1 MIYFIKIINLKKNES
16 TFVSD
21 YDLDTEELLTTDD
34 INERQEYL
42 SLDSLMEDLSNIL
55 SIIDM
60 SNNLVQ
66 VGAY

>member
-16 TFVSD
+16 TFVSY
-21 YDLDTEELLTTDD
+21 YDLDTEELLTTDNM
-34 INERQEYL
+34 NERQEYL
-42 SLDSLMEDLSNIL
+42 SLDSLMEDLGNIL
-55 SIIDM
+55 RIIDM

>member
-16 TFVSD
+16 TFVSY
-21 YDLDTEELLTTDD
+21 YDLDTEELLTTDNM
-34 INERQEYL
+34 NERQEYL
-42 SLDSLMEDLSNIL
+42 SLDSLMEDLDNIL

>member
-16 TFVSD
+16 TFVSY
-21 YDLDTEELLTTDD
+21 YDLDAEELLTTDNM
-34 INERQEYL
+34 NERQEYL
-42 SLDSLMEDLSNIL
+42 SLDSLMEDLGNIL

>member
-1 MIYFIKIINLKKNES
+1 MVYFIKIINLKKNEF
-16 TFVSD
+16 TFVSY

>member
-16 TFVSD
+16 TFVSY
-21 YDLDTEELLTTDD
+21 YDLNTEELLTTDNM
-34 INERQEYL
+34 NERQEYL
-42 SLDSLMEDLSNIL
+42 SLDSLMEDLGNIL

>member
-1 MIYFIKIINLKKNES
+1 MVYFIKIINLKKNES
-16 TFVSD
+16 TFVSY
-21 YDLDTEELLTTDD
+21 YDLDTEELLTTDNM
-34 INERQEYL
+34 NERQEYL
-42 SLDSLMEDLSNIL
+42 SLDSLMEDLINIL

>member
-16 TFVSD
+16 TFVSY
-21 YDLDTEELLTTDD
+21 YDLDIGELLTTDNM
-34 INERQEYL
+34 NERQEYL
-42 SLDSLMEDLSNIL
+42 SLDSLMEDLGNIL

>member
-16 TFVSD
+16 TFVSY

-34 INERQEYL
+34 MNKRQEYL
-42 SLDSLMEDLSNIL
+42 SLDSLMEDLGNIL

>member
-16 TFVSD
+16 TFISY
-21 YDLDTEELLTTDD
+21 YDLDAEELLTTDD
-34 INERQEYL
+34 MNERQEYL

>member
-1 MIYFIKIINLKKNES
+1 MVYFIKIINLKKNES
-16 TFVSD
+16 TFVSY
-21 YDLDTEELLTTDD
+21 YDLDTEELLTTDNM
-34 INERQEYL
+34 NERQEYL
-42 SLDSLMEDLSNIL
+42 SLDSLMEDLGNIL

>member
-16 TFVSD
+16 TFVSY

-34 INERQEYL
+34 MNERQEYL
-42 SLDSLMEDLSNIL
+42 SLDSLMEDLGNIL
-55 SIIDM
+55 TVIDM

>member
-16 TFVSD
+16 TFVSY
-21 YDLDTEELLTTDD
+21 YDLHTEELLTTDN

-66 VGAY
+66 IGAY

>member
-16 TFVSD
+16 TFVSY

-34 INERQEYL
+34 MNERQEYL

-66 VGAY
+66 IGAY

>member
-16 TFVSD
+16 TFVSY

-34 INERQEYL
+34 MNERQEYL
-42 SLDSLMEDLSNIL
+42 SLDSLMEDLGNIL

>member
-16 TFVSD
+16 TFVSY
-21 YDLDTEELLTTDD
+21 YDLGTEELLTTDNM
-34 INERQEYL
+34 NERQEYL
-42 SLDSLMEDLSNIL
+42 SLDSLMEDLGNIL

-66 VGAY
+66 IGAY

>member
-16 TFVSD
+16 TFVSY
-21 YDLDTEELLTTDD
+21 YDLDTEELLTTDNM
-34 INERQEYL
+34 NERQEYL
-42 SLDSLMEDLSNIL
+42 SLDSLMEDLGNIL

>member
-16 TFVSD
+16 TFVSY

>member
-16 TFVSD
+16 TFVSY

-34 INERQEYL
+34 MNERQEYL

>member
-16 TFVSD
+16 TFVSY
-21 YDLDTEELLTTDD
+21 YDLNTEELLTTDNM
-34 INERQEYL
+34 NERQEYL
-42 SLDSLMEDLSNIL
+42 SLDSLMEDLINIL

-66 VGAY
+66 IGAY